1 MALVTVATEV
11 PVNLFAVGAFLQ
23 STWDDIKKYF
33 ESGKLLQL
41 IPANTPE
48 AKALVVQTGVGELTA
63 MDGVLVGSSTAGLI
77 MLTIPGLRWYG
88 GATLLGS
95 FLASRT
101 RDNAKLIGVTS
112 TALAFTATNPVAA
125 AGAGIGFVG
134 AAANAT
140 AQSVGAAVQLSTTVV
155 GALVTTSGAVVGY
168 LVSRGVSRD
177 TDKGKKKKNG
187 R

>member
-1 MALVTVATEV
+1 MSLVTVATEV
-11 PVNLFAVGAFLQ
+11 PIMDLFAVGALLQ
-23 STWDDIKKYF
+23 NTWDDLVKYF

-48 AKALVVQTGVGELTA
+48 AKALVTQTGVGELTA

-77 MLTIPGLRWYG
+77 MLTIPGLRWFG

-125 AGAGIGFVG
+125 GAGIGFVG
-134 AAANAT
+134 AAASAT
-140 AQSVGAAVQLSTTVV
+140 AQSVGAALQLSTTVV

-168 LVSRGVSRD
+168 LVSRD
-177 TDKGKKKKNG
+177 PEKGKNKKNG